1 MRRSNELG
9 GASMEK
15 VIDLEERIPTFREKR
30 RKRTNFKFLLLIG
43 IFVFIICVLLYFQS
57 SMSDIKKIEVSGAVI
72 REPIFYEEQLQL
84 QKGDSMWSF
93 NAGEL
98 EGSLTQYPWVKEV
111 EVERKLLNTVKVSVV
126 EWAKVAYIAEHGSFY
141 PVLENGEVLRDE
153 VEMVPIDAPIFNAVE
168 DEGLRKRL
176 LKELS
181 KLNQEVLS
189 MISQITLIDS
199 EDDKYAITLFMND
212 GYEVRADL
220 TTLAEKLNY
229 YPSIVAQIGAEQT
242 VEKGIIDIE
251 VGTYYKAYSDVY
263 LQISFNEP
271 KQASE
276 AENEEEA
283 TPEEENAGE
292 QQAEPETEGSDT

>member
-1 MRRSNELG
+1 
-9 GASMEK
+9 MEK

-43 IFVFIICVLLYFQS
+43 TFLLIICVLLYFQS
-57 SMSDIKKIEVSGAVI
+57 SISDVKKIEVSGAVI
-72 REPIFYEEQLQL
+72 REPLFYEEQLQL

-93 NAGEL
+93 KPREL
-98 EGSLTQYPWVKEV
+98 EGLLTQHPWVKEV

-126 EWAKVAYIAEHGSFY
+126 EWVKVAYIAEHGSFY

-153 VEMVPIDAPIFNAVE
+153 VEMVPIDAPIFNTVD

-181 KLNQEVLS
+181 KLDQEVLS
-189 MISQITLIDS
+189 MISQISLTDS

-242 VEKGIIDIE
+242 MEKGIIDIE

-263 LQISFNEP
+263 LELSFNDS

-276 AENEEEA
+276 ADKEEVS
-283 TPEEENAGE
+283 PEEKDDGE